1 MVMYKFAEMETQ
13 SFTRKL
19 PKENKENYPEIL
31 DPILENTEDE
41 ITIHYLISNNGL
53 QLTTVILYV

>member
-19 PKENKENYPEIL
+19 PKENYPEIL
-31 DPILENTEDE
+31 DPIFENTEDE
-41 ITIHYLISNNGL
+41 ITKHYLICNNGL